1 MAEEKESMEDVKE
14 GKAPKKSMFNWVLL
28 TGIVLFL
35 GIGGYLGGLA
45 PVFAFQLAEVRELAQ
60 STADTV
66 ALQQWQKLHSK
77 KQTEGLNAADQMEF
91 CILSRQLGF
100 QGLGCA

>member
-1 MAEEKESMEDVKE
+1 MKFKEIWDKNKYTIIIALVS
-14 GKAPKKSMFNWVLL
+14 
-28 TGIVLFL
+28 FL
-35 GIGGYLGGLA
+35 GVGSYLGGLA

-66 ALQQWQKLHSK
+66 ALQKWQKLHTK
-77 KQTEGLNAADQMEF
+77 KQTQGLNAGEQMEY

>member
-1 MAEEKESMEDVKE
+1 MKVDTSLFMNRYTIFVAIISM
-14 GKAPKKSMFNWVLL
+14 
-28 TGIVLFL
+28 L
-35 GIGGYLGGLA
+35 GLGSYFAGLK
-45 PVFAFQLAEVRELAQ
+45 PVFVFELEEVRELAQ

-66 ALQQWQKLHSK
+66 ALQQWQKLHTK
-77 KQTEGLNAADQMEF
+77 KQAQGLNAGEQMEY